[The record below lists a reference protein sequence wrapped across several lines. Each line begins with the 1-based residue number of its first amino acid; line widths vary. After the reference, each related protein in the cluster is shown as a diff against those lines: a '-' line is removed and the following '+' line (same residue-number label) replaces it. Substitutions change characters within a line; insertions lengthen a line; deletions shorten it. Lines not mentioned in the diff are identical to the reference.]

1 MGIALVIFVLFFCA
15 LPAATAR
22 NLDIYFVDVE
32 GGQATLF
39 VSPSGQ
45 SMLVDTGWPGAH
57 NRDAGRIAAV
67 AKLAGVKQ
75 IDYLVITHY
84 HMDHV
89 GGVPQLAA
97 LIPIRN
103 FVDHGPSVERDGS
116 ADKLLQAYER
126 VRTQGNHIQVKP
138 GDKLPV
144 QGIDVKVV
152 TADGQEIE
160 HPLPGAGEP
169 NSFCASTS
177 QKEADPSENARSVGV
192 LVSYGKFRLID
203 LGDLT
208 WNKEYDLVCP
218 RNKVG
223 TVDVYLSTHHGMNLS
238 GGPEIVHALHP
249 VVAIMN
255 NGATKGGSPEAWQTI
270 HTSPGLEDL
279 WQLHFA
285 EAGGKANNA
294 PEDFIANLKD
304 DSRQATAHWIKLSVG
319 PDGSFSVTNSRNGN
333 VKKYNARREQAH

>member
-1 MGIALVIFVLFFCA
+1 MRTALVIFALFFCA

-103 FVDHGPSVERDGS
+103 FVDHGPSVEHDGS

-218 RNKVG
+218 RNKLG